1 MLSSEGWDWQT
12 NARQGSA
19 GQNGDQKAKWDPQSC
34 VPVVR
39 STHRCTHTQ
48 SHPAYTKQ
56 PTIVG
61 KFCGWQESVKQELLA
76 VMEKVKSASVF
87 FADSGNTHAVV
98 VKEVRSARATL
109 LYLTHLILHV
119 YLTADVCNLLTVHWL
134 VTGVSVQP
142 IGILPRTTSLPI
154 TSYHH
159 DLLSLQDGP
168 PVPSRKK
175 YNSPGSGGEKMTRN
189 QSDEA
194 MNRRCAGCKYGVMP
208 VVSCAVQ
215 VARLPRPS

>member
-48 SHPAYTKQ
+48 SHPAYMKQ
-56 PTIVG
+56 STIVG

-87 FADSGNTHAVV
+87 FADSGTTHAVV

-119 YLTADVCNLLTVHWL
+119 YLTAAVCYLLTVHWL
-134 VTGVSVQP
+134 VTGISVQP
-142 IGILPRTTSLPI
+142 IGILPNNILT
-154 TSYHH
+154 HH
-159 DLLSLQDGP
+159 EL
-168 PVPSRKK
+168 PSRSVIAPGWSS
-175 YNSPGSGGEKMTRN
+175 SPVSQKVQFTRL
-189 QSDEA
+189 
-194 MNRRCAGCKYGVMP
+194 RRRENDAQP
-208 VVSCAVQ
+208 V
-215 VARLPRPS
+215 R